1 MPDIHSDNRRVRE
14 FAERN
19 AINTPIQGTAADL
32 IKVAMIKIFERLKE
46 KKLKSK
52 MIMQVHDELVFEV
65 PESEIELM
73 KELVRKEMEQAIELS
88 VPIKVDIGVGKNW
101 LEAH

>member
-1 MPDIHSDNRRVRE
+1 
-14 FAERN
+14 
-19 AINTPIQGTAADL
+19 
-32 IKVAMIKIFERLKE
+32 
-46 KKLKSK
+46 